1 MSRWLLTRAA
11 LAGLLGLAPVV
22 AFAGLFGR
30 TADEALAD
38 PGYLLP
44 TAGAALLPALAGMLF
59 AATTRVPPVTR
70 LTVELT
76 VLVAYVGL
84 VSPARVTDGP
94 YRLLTSVPPVDPG
107 GPELALVAVLAGLA
121 GIGAV
126 EPSLRR
132 AAVPWAF
139 PAPLLAM
146 TAGLL
151 LTTPTGVPGW
161 LAPAVAA
168 IALAMFATAAAGH
181 RNPDADPDRK
191 AQSAGLDGRGQAAG
205 PGRGAARAGAGGL
218 AGRLVG
224 LPGLVLVL
232 AAGAAASLLG
242 PALVTVAG
250 ERTPADPRDL
260 VAQPVRPRTGSS
272 PLAQFPALRT
282 GKLGLRLTVTGDGT
296 PDRLRYATLDRFD
309 GTYWTS
315 AATYWRAGRQLP
327 APTGP
332 AELVTQQIRIDQR
345 GPLEWLVS
353 AGRPVEVSL
362 GGLGVDRTT
371 GDVIFPENRP
381 APDGYTVRSA
391 VPRFTVADLP
401 ADPPAVLP
409 PGSVPAGSVPAGLLA
424 EATSITGAGSGY
436 PALRRLADHFAR
448 NGDYRLDTSPRP
460 PAGHGLYQI
469 DRLLETRNGTAE
481 QYASAFA
488 VLARALGYDARVVV
502 GFRTRT
508 GPGDSRV
515 VTGRDVDAWAEVRFT
530 NAGWVPFHPTP
541 GQSGDRRPDQ
551 PDPPPSSAPEPART
565 PSAPNPASSTGSS
578 APPGAAADAGRPAS
592 GPPWPAVA
600 LLAVLG
606 LFVLVGV
613 PPTAKRAVR
622 ARRRRLDDPGRRL
635 LAAWR
640 DTLERCAETGV
651 TVSPAGTTG
660 EALATL
666 TGRVP
671 AADGPAR
678 ALVALVDAA
687 AYGPARVTIAEADR
701 AWALADTVRRHL
713 ATASSRRQR
722 IAAALRVP
730 PRTPV
735 AGTGR

>member
-1 MSRWLLTRAA
+1 MTRWRLAGAA
-11 LAGLLGLAPVV
+11 LASLLGLAPVV

-44 TAGAALLPALAGMLF
+44 TAGAALLPAVAGILL

-70 LTVELT
+70 LTVELL
-76 VLVAYVGL
+76 VLVGYVVL

-126 EPSLRR
+126 EPSLRG
-132 AAVPWAF
+132 AAAPWAL
-139 PAPLLAM
+139 PTPLLAM

-151 LTTPTGVPGW
+151 LSTPTGVPGW
-161 LAPAVAA
+161 LAPAVAGT
-168 IALAMFATAAAGH
+168 ALAMFATAAAGH
-181 RNPDADPDRK
+181 RDRNADPGGR
-191 AQSAGLDGRGQAAG
+191 AQDAAPG
-205 PGRGAARAGAGGL
+205 PS
-218 AGRLVG
+218 GRLVG

-232 AAGAAASLLG
+232 AVGAAASLLG

-250 ERTPADPRDL
+250 ERTPPDPRDL

-282 GKLGLRLTVTGDGT
+282 GKLSLRLTVTGDGA

-345 GPLEWLVS
+345 GPIEWLVS

-362 GGLGVDRTT
+362 GGLGVDRAT
-371 GDVIFPENRP
+371 GDVIFPDNRP

-391 VPRFTVADLP
+391 VPRVEVADLP
-401 ADPPAVLP
+401 VDPPAVLP

-424 EATSITGAGSGY
+424 KATSITGASAGY

-448 NGDYRLDTSPRP
+448 NGDYRLDTSPKP
-460 PAGHGLYQI
+460 PAGHGIYQI
-469 DRLLETRNGTAE
+469 DRLLQTRNGTAE

-508 GPGDSRV
+508 GHGGSRV

-541 GQSGDRRPDQ
+541 GQSGDRRPEQD
-551 PDPPPSSAPEPART
+551 DPPPSSAPEPTRT
-565 PSAPNPASSTGSS
+565 LSAPDPATSSGTA
-578 APPGAAADAGRPAS
+578 APPGAGPDAGRPES
-592 GPPWPAVA
+592 GPPWLAVTVLCALGLVLAAGAPPAV
-600 LLAVLG
+600 
-606 LFVLVGV
+606 
-613 PPTAKRAVR
+613 KRAVR

-640 DTLERCAETGV
+640 DTLERCAESGV
-651 TVSPAGTTG
+651 TVSRASTTG
-660 EALATL
+660 EARATL
-666 TGRVP
+666 TGRAP
-671 AADGPAR
+671 AADIPAR
-678 ALVALVDAA
+678 ELVALVDAA
-687 AYGPARVTIAEADR
+687 AYGPARVTSADADR
-701 AWALADTVRRHL
+701 AWALADTVRRQL
-713 ATASSRRQR
+713 ASASSRRQR
-722 IAAALRVP
+722 LAAALRVP
-730 PRTPV
+730 PRIPV
-735 AGTGR
+735 SGTGR

>member
-1 MSRWLLTRAA
+1 MSRWLLARTA

-30 TADEALAD
+30 TPDEALAD

-44 TAGAALLPALAGMLF
+44 TAGAALLPALAGMLL
-59 AATTRVPPVTR
+59 ATATRIPPVTR

-84 VSPARVTDGP
+84 VSPARVADGP

-132 AAVPWAF
+132 AAAPWAL
-139 PAPLLAM
+139 PAPLTAM

-161 LAPAVAA
+161 LAPAVAVT
-168 IALAMFATAAAGH
+168 ALAMFATAAAGH
-181 RNPDADPDRK
+181 RDPDADP
-191 AQSAGLDGRGQAAG
+191 GGRV
-205 PGRGAARAGAGGL
+205 P
-218 AGRLVG
+218 GRLVN

-315 AATYWRAGRQLP
+315 SATYWRAGRQLP

-391 VPRFTVADLP
+391 VPRISVADLP

-424 EATSITGAGSGY
+424 QATSITGASAGY

-508 GPGDSRV
+508 GHGDSRV

-541 GQSGDRRPDQ
+541 GQSGNRRPDQ

-565 PSAPNPASSTGSS
+565 PNAPNPASSPGSS
-578 APPGAAADAGRPAS
+578 APPGAAPDVGRPES

-600 LLAVLG
+600 LLSVLG
-606 LFVLVGV
+606 LFVLVGA

-651 TVSPAGTTG
+651 TVSRASTTG

-701 AWALADTVRRHL
+701 AWALADTVRRQL
-713 ATASSRRQR
+713 AAASSRRQR

-730 PRTPV
+730 PRIPV

>member
-1 MSRWLLTRAA
+1 MSRWLLVRAA

-38 PGYLLP
+38 PGYLLA
-44 TAGAALLPALAGMLF
+44 TAGAALLPALAGMLL
-59 AATTRVPPVTR
+59 ATTTRVPPVTR

-107 GPELALVAVLAGLA
+107 GPELALVAVFAGLA

-132 AAVPWAF
+132 AAAPWAL

-161 LAPAVAA
+161 LAPAVAV
-168 IALAMFATAAAGH
+168 IALAMLATAAAGH
-181 RNPDADPDRK
+181 RDPDADP
-191 AQSAGLDGRGQAAG
+191 GV
-205 PGRGAARAGAGGL
+205 RAP
-218 AGRLVG
+218 GRLVG

-381 APDGYTVRSA
+381 APEGYTVRSA

-424 EATSITGAGSGY
+424 QATSITGASAGY

-541 GQSGDRRPDQ
+541 GQSGDRRPEQ

-565 PSAPNPASSTGSS
+565 PNAPKPVGSPGSA
-578 APPGAAADAGRPAS
+578 APPGAAPDSGRPAS

-600 LLAVLG
+600 LLSVLG
-606 LFVLVGV
+606 LFVLVGA

-651 TVSPAGTTG
+651 TVSRASTTG

-687 AYGPARVTIAEADR
+687 AYGPARVTIVEADR
-701 AWALADTVRRHL
+701 AWALADTVRRQL
-713 ATASSRRQR
+713 AAASSRRQR

-730 PRTPV
+730 PRIPV
-735 AGTGR
+735 AGAGR

>member
-1 MSRWLLTRAA
+1 MRRWLLARAA
-11 LAGLLGLAPVV
+11 LASLLGLAPVV

-30 TADEALAD
+30 TVDEALAD

-44 TAGAALLPALAGMLF
+44 TAGAALVPALVGLLL

-70 LTVELT
+70 LTVELL
-76 VLVAYVGL
+76 VLVGYVVL
-84 VSPARVTDGP
+84 VSPSRVTDGP

-126 EPSLRR
+126 EPSLRG
-132 AAVPWAF
+132 AAVPWAL
-139 PAPLLAM
+139 PVPLLAM

-151 LTTPTGVPGW
+151 LTTPTDVPGW
-161 LAPAVAA
+161 LAPAVAGTVL
-168 IALAMFATAAAGH
+168 ALLATAAADQ
-181 RNPDADPDRK
+181 RAPTT
-191 AQSAGLDGRGQAAG
+191 G
-205 PGRGAARAGAGGL
+205 PGRRAQQAGAGRQGRTVGL
-218 AGRLVG
+218 AGRLVA

-242 PALVTVAG
+242 PNLVTAAG
-250 ERTPADPRDL
+250 DRTPPDPRDL

-282 GKLGLRLTVTGDGT
+282 GKLSLRLTVTGDEAAN
-296 PDRLRYATLDRFD
+296 RLRYATLDRFD

-315 AATYWRAGRQLP
+315 AATYWRAGQQLP

-332 AELVTQQIRIDQR
+332 AELVTQEVRIDQR

-353 AGRPVEVSL
+353 AGRPVEVSRS
-362 GGLGVDRTT
+362 GLGVDRAT
-371 GDVIFPENRP
+371 GDVIFPDNQP
-381 APDGYTVRSA
+381 APDAYTVRSA
-391 VPRFTVADLP
+391 VPRFEAADLP
-401 ADPPAVLP
+401 IDPPAVP
-409 PGSVPAGSVPAGLLA
+409 PSGSVSGSPVPSGLVA
-424 EATSITGAGSGY
+424 KATSVTGTSAGY

-448 NGDYRLDTSPRP
+448 TGDYRLDTSPRP

-469 DRLLETRNGTAE
+469 DQLLKTRNGTAE

-502 GFRTRT
+502 GFRTRA
-508 GPGDSRV
+508 GHGGSRV

-530 NAGWVPFHPTP
+530 RAGWVPFHPTP
-541 GQSGDRRPDQ
+541 GQSGDRRPDE
-551 PDPPPSSAPEPART
+551 PEPPPSSEPEPTRT
-565 PSAPNPASSTGSS
+565 LSAPTPATS
-578 APPGAAADAGRPAS
+578 AGAAAPTGAGPDAGRPEPV
-592 GPPWPAVA
+592 PPWLTVT
-600 LLAVLG
+600 LLATLV
-606 LFVLVGV
+606 LFVLLGG
-613 PPTAKRAVR
+613 PPTVKWAVR

-651 TVSPAGTTG
+651 AISRASTTG

-666 TGRVP
+666 SGRAP
-671 AADGPAR
+671 AADVPAR
-678 ALVALVDAA
+678 ELVALVDAA
-687 AYGPARVTIAEADR
+687 AYGPTRVTTADADR
-701 AWALADTVRRHL
+701 AWALADTVRRQL

-722 IAAALRVP
+722 IVAALRLP
-730 PRTPV
+730 ARTLV
-735 AGTGR
+735 VDAGR